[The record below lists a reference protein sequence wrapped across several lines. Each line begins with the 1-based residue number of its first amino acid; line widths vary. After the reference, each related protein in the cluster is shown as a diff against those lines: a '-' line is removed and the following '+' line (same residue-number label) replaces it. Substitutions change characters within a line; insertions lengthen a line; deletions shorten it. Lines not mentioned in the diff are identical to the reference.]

1 MLPTPA
7 TKENGQGRGVDW
19 EAVVLWLR
27 EGAWPV
33 PYNPRELGCLPEGR
47 LAAHPYAALKS
58 SPTELGK
65 ALRQVREACTPSLKE
80 CAGDTAAEG
89 MR

>member
-1 MLPTPA
+1 MQAAFLLTPA
-7 TKENGQGRGVDW
+7 TKENGQGRAVDW

-47 LAAHPYAALKS
+47 LAAHLHAALKI
-58 SPTELGK
+58 SPTEPLVMNLAKLLGK
-65 ALRQVREACTPSLKE
+65 SEKAE
-80 CAGDTAAEG
+80 CHP
-89 MR
+89 